1 MTWTRVWS
9 MVVIGSLMT
18 AAAPSAATLEQE
30 QAFVAAYEKAYETKD
45 AATLES
51 FLYTKGADPTVLEFY
66 KAMQT
71 QGMGDTISSIE
82 LVALTP
88 EDVKK
93 AAEVK
98 SMPGGPKLKIPVAPT
113 KKLVIKVETKDENGS
128 STSTSQVFV
137 AEVDGKLVIPVP
149 APVK

>member
-1 MTWTRVWS
+1 MTRTRTWS
-9 MVVIGSLMT
+9 VVVLGILLT
-18 AAAPSAATLEQE
+18 AAAPWAATVEQE
-30 QAFVAAYEKAYETKD
+30 QAFVAAYKKAYETKD
-45 AATLES
+45 RAMLES
-51 FLYTKGADPTVLEFY
+51 FLYMKGADPTVLEFY
-66 KAMQT
+66 KAMQAN
-71 QGMGDTISSIE
+71 GMGGTVSSIE

-98 SMPGGPKLKIPVAPT
+98 AMPGGPKVKIPVTPT
-113 KKLVIKVETKDENGS
+113 RKLVIKVETKDENGS

-149 APVK
+149 APAQ